1 MSTNTQEL
9 ALQYGQAWA
18 NHDPD
23 AIAALHTEDSVF
35 HMHNITEP
43 ACGRAAVRD
52 AIAGVFEQ
60 SPDLSFERRRVMF
73 GSDHFVTEYEMSGT
87 ADGKRFVCD
96 GADVFTLRDGL
107 IARKDS
113 YVDWLSF
120 QRQVDID
127 PAAVS

>member
-18 NHDPD
+18 NRDPD

-35 HMHNITEP
+35 HMHNIAAP

-52 AIAGVFEQ
+52 TIAGVFEQ
-60 SPDLSFERRRVMF
+60 YPDLSFEHRRVMF
-73 GSDHFVTEYEMSGT
+73 GADHFVTEYEMSGT
-87 ADGKRFVCD
+87 ADGKRFACD
-96 GADVFTLRDGL
+96 GADVFTVPDGL

-113 YVDWLSF
+113 YLDWLSF
-120 QRQVDID
+120 QRQVGID